1 MNARSPEF
9 HHRFQS
15 RAWVGG
21 AGQSQGGLITNLGI
35 SGPFLTPCSLSIAPS
50 DVQEKDAYYGINVK
64 GSAHAADPFLGMGR
78 RVE

>member
-1 MNARSPEF
+1 MKARSPEF

-35 SGPFLTPCSLSIAPS
+35 SGPFLTPRSLSIAPS
-50 DVQEKDAYYGINVK
+50 DVQEKDASYGINEK
-64 GSAHAADPFLGMGR
+64 LGTRQPGPKNER
-78 RVE
+78 FIDF